1 MCSTELLVLPL
12 TAVAGA
18 IETRRQQLVGKVV
31 SVIHSLVAELREGT
45 VSCPQG
51 CDLLLLGSLV
61 KALHQ
66 WKLSEPYTG
75 LSFEGITRSLRELQD
90 QVWYVGAPF
99 PRNPN
104 GADKTPSSST
114 SAKEERKDRFAAHYC
129 GIRGLINPKLYSL
142 EVSVDG
148 LDLDDIL
155 GS

>member
-1 MCSTELLVLPL
+1 MLSL
-12 TAVAGA
+12 TLRTDA

-31 SVIHSLVAELREGT
+31 SVIHSLVAELKDGT

-61 KALHQ
+61 KALHL

-75 LSFEGITRSLRELQD
+75 VSFGAITRSLRELQD

-99 PRNPN
+99 PSNPN
-104 GADKTPSSST
+104 GADKAPLSST
-114 SAKEERKDRFAAHYC
+114 SAKDERKDRFAAHYC

-148 LDLDDIL
+148 LDLDAIL

>member
-1 MCSTELLVLPL
+1 MTRTAAYIVTE
-12 TAVAGA
+12 A

-31 SVIHSLVAELREGT
+31 SVIHSLVDELKDGSA
-45 VSCPQG
+45 SCTQG
-51 CDLLLLGSLV
+51 CDLFLLGALV

-66 WKLSEPYTG
+66 WNLSEPYAG
-75 LSFEGITRSLRELQD
+75 ISFDAITRSLRELQD

-99 PRNPN
+99 PSNPN
-104 GADKTPSSST
+104 GAGKTHSNST
-114 SAKEERKDRFAAHYC
+114 SGKEERKDRFAAHYC

>member
-1 MCSTELLVLPL
+1 MLSVIRSLVTEL
-12 TAVAGA
+12 
-18 IETRRQQLVGKVV
+18 ED
-31 SVIHSLVAELREGT
+31 GT
-45 VSCPQG
+45 VACTQG

-66 WKLSEPYTG
+66 WNLSESYADV
-75 LSFEGITRSLRELQD
+75 SFGAITRSLRELQD

-99 PRNPN
+99 PSSVN
-104 GADKTPSSST
+104 GADKAPSSSST
-114 SAKEERKDRFAAHYC
+114 SAKEDRKDRFAAHYC

-155 GS
+155 GI